1 MLKRATQEGTSDI
14 VFSCHLSLVFK
25 GDSAASRR
33 ADLRAITL
41 PPGLMRLHYSSS
53 VDVCQPIRPIPTFV
67 AAGISQFSCTR
78 PGQYGLPVL
87 GFAKPQ
93 FSTFVCEDLKS
104 SDRFFRPAFV
114 PLEKRITGEV
124 GTSTHMDGFGVNQEL
139 RLSRMSQAEF
149 FHPRM

>member
-1 MLKRATQEGTSDI
+1 
-14 VFSCHLSLVFK
+14 
-25 GDSAASRR
+25 
-33 ADLRAITL
+33 
-41 PPGLMRLHYSSS
+41 MRLHYSSS

-104 SDRFFRPAFV
+104 SDRFLLPDFVTPDKSANRKVTHCARGAF
-114 PLEKRITGEV
+114 LAC
-124 GTSTHMDGFGVNQEL
+124 HFGAMLV
-139 RLSRMSQAEF
+139 SQ
-149 FHPRM
+149 

>member
-1 MLKRATQEGTSDI
+1 
-14 VFSCHLSLVFK
+14 
-25 GDSAASRR
+25 
-33 ADLRAITL
+33 
-41 PPGLMRLHYSSS
+41 MRLHYSSS

-104 SDRFFRPAFV
+104 SDRFLLPDFV
-114 PLEKRITGEV
+114 TDKFYKRRSAPYQSGARFDADLVINRLFEPLLATKILFCGLNRNMPQKELNLLQFAA
-124 GTSTHMDGFGVNQEL
+124 STVT
-139 RLSRMSQAEF
+139 
-149 FHPRM
+149 